1 MKVAQSCMTLCSV
14 HVRPWTVAHQP
25 GMLQARILEW
35 VAIHFSRASSQPRNQ
50 TQVSCILYHLSRQ
63 HLVNCQWSW
72 APAHLLYQRSILSTQ
87 CAGKYPDHLVGFH
100 ASPLCGCMAKNRSML
115 APRVMVR
122 GLNII
127 IQTARRGSKSTHC
140 HWFPWKNHLIFRDL
154 VCSVFLSSKNFL
166 SPVVS
171 VVWVCEAKPGTL
183 ASPWGCVMRFCT
195 GKRKPQ

>member
-1 MKVAQSCMTLCSV
+1 MGFLRRVKRSSFIAFGAYNFSWVSEWVKVAQSCMTLCSV

-50 TQVSCILYHLSRQ
+50 TQVSCILYHVSRQ

-115 APRVMVR
+115 APHVMVR
-122 GLNII
+122 RVEYYNPD
-127 IQTARRGSKSTHC
+127 SKTRLQVHPLS
-140 HWFPWKNHLIFRDL
+140 L
-154 VCSVFLSSKNFL
+154 VSLEESSHI
-166 SPVVS
+166 
-171 VVWVCEAKPGTL
+171 
-183 ASPWGCVMRFCT
+183 
-195 GKRKPQ
+195 